1 MRKSI
6 SRVLYRTA
14 QHVAR
19 AYIAG
24 PEVHDAI
31 RFCKRVDQ
39 HGWYSTI
46 CPWDGPNESPER
58 VLASYREALEAI
70 KRESLNCY
78 LSIKVS
84 SLQYDFDRLEDLL
97 KLASAH
103 NIRLHFDALGPETAS
118 SSLSLLKRAL
128 TVHKNVGYTLPA
140 RWRRSLSDAK
150 RLIDLGV
157 AIRVVKGQWPDPD
170 EPHLNPAACFLNLI
184 DVLAGRAANVAVATH
199 DVALAKTALTRLQE
213 SGTPCELEQLFGLP
227 LCVDRVAQPLNV
239 KVGLYIPY
247 GYAYLPYAISEAR
260 KHPVIFARFF
270 RDFLIGSRVPT
281 LRNARPPLA
290 SI

>member
-1 MRKSI
+1 MRKSL
-6 SRVLYRTA
+6 SRVLSRTA

-24 PEVHDAI
+24 LEVTDAI
-31 RFCKRVDQ
+31 RLCKQVDQ
-39 HGWYSTI
+39 HGWHSTI

-58 VLASYREALEAI
+58 VLSSYREALGAI
-70 KRESLNCY
+70 TRESLDCY

-84 SLQYDFDRLEDLL
+84 SLQYDFGRLKELL
-97 KLASAH
+97 TLASAH

-118 SSLSLLKRAL
+118 SSLALLARAL
-128 TVHKNVGYTLPA
+128 TVHHNIGYTLPA
-140 RWRRSLSDAK
+140 RWRRSLSDAN

-170 EPHLNPAACFLNLI
+170 APHLNPAACFVDVI
-184 DVLAGRAANVAVATH
+184 DVLAGRAADVAVATH
-199 DVALAKTALTRLQE
+199 DVALAKTALKRLQE

-227 LCVDRVAQPLNV
+227 LCVDRVAKPLNV
-239 KVGLYIPY
+239 TVRLYVPY
-247 GYAYLPYAISEAR
+247 GYAYLPYALSEAK

-270 RDFLIGSRVPT
+270 KDLLIGSRGPA
-281 LRNARPPLA
+281 LRKPRTAPV

>member
-1 MRKSI
+1 MRNTI
-6 SRVLYRTA
+6 SRVLSRTA

-24 PEVHDAI
+24 SEVTDAI
-31 RFCKRVDQ
+31 HLCREVNQ

-58 VLASYREALEAI
+58 VLSSYREALEAI
-70 KRESLNCY
+70 TRESLDCS

-84 SLQYDFDRLEDLL
+84 ALQYDFGRLKELL
-97 KLASAH
+97 TLASAH

-118 SSLSLLKRAL
+118 SSLALLERAL
-128 TVHKNVGYTLPA
+128 TVHPNVGYTLPA
-140 RWRRSLSDAK
+140 RWRRSLSDAN

-170 EPHLNPAACFLNLI
+170 EPHLNPAACFLDVI
-184 DVLAGRAANVAVATH
+184 DVLSGRAAHVAVATH
-199 DVALAKTALTRLQE
+199 DVALARSTLIKLQE
-213 SGTPCELEQLFGLP
+213 SGTPCELEQLWGLP
-227 LCVDRVAQPLNV
+227 LCIDRVAIPLNV
-239 KVGLYIPY
+239 KARLYIPY

-260 KHPVIFARFF
+260 KHPIIFTRLFK
-270 RDFLIGSRVPT
+270 DLLIGTRVPA
-281 LRNARPPLA
+281 LRKPRPA
-290 SI
+290 VF